1 MLQIESILLTL
12 EIAIHILLGHIVFC
26 LCVIY
31 ADIFEAVVVVPATS
45 IHIHVCWTTEL
56 SLDENSAAAMMAA

>member
-1 MLQIESILLTL
+1 M
-12 EIAIHILLGHIVFC
+12 HILLGHFVFC